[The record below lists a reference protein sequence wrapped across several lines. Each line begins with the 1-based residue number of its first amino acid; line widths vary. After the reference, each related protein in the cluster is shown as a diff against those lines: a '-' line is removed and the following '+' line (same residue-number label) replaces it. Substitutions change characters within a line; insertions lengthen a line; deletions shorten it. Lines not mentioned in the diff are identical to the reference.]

1 MTMKNIMSIL
11 QCGPE
16 HRRHNHSGSW
26 YTCRYCRRTMCRVCF
41 LQWSTELKDRG
52 VRLGWYNISEIK
64 RQRGALQMTR
74 RLVDARLC
82 GQCCSKLWHEIG
94 FATLCRTSSS
104 LPLHN
109 DHFSYIFFRV
119 SRNTVKEEIG
129 LLGQAC
135 WPSWKVASCQHCQH
149 DPVHRNSHTAM
160 DHVGNHRRCHLG
172 HHGSGVPCG
181 IVSTTSLLTTTI
193 KRLKTTVP
201 WLHVIGIELKQPLR
215 VDLAGHPNGS
225 PAPCTFAHVYPNQE
239 LRLTYDR

>member
-1 MTMKNIMSIL
+1 MQPQPEAQPAQQFRVERHPGVVAGDHWCWTQVPQVNTDEPSARTVFDPDMLQTMTMKNIMSIL

-94 FATLCRTSSS
+94 FATLCLRDGTRFP
-104 LPLHN
+104 PLKKDRKSTRLN
-109 DHFSYIFFRV
+109 S
-119 SRNTVKEEIG
+119 
-129 LLGQAC
+129 
-135 WPSWKVASCQHCQH
+135 
-149 DPVHRNSHTAM
+149 SHT
-160 DHVGNHRRCHLG
+160 
-172 HHGSGVPCG
+172 
-181 IVSTTSLLTTTI
+181 
-193 KRLKTTVP
+193 
-201 WLHVIGIELKQPLR
+201 
-215 VDLAGHPNGS
+215 
-225 PAPCTFAHVYPNQE
+225 
-239 LRLTYDR
+239 